1 MHVDTLGRL
10 RSSSKYLY
18 PGTLLPT
25 VPILGVLFFS
35 RMGPSRSTVSEQF
48 SPGRIPIQRL
58 CTHLSLKKHT
68 GLKY

>member
-35 RMGPSRSTVSEQF
+35 RMGPSRSTVSEPTIYNSFLVF
-48 SPGRIPIQRL
+48 S
-58 CTHLSLKKHT
+58 T
-68 GLKY
+68 G